1 MSPGLCNCSDSP
13 RSERAEDLGGFVSL
27 ICLPSCPLLLRC
39 SIASS
44 ARKPSLEHSFPG
56 VGSDCP
62 LPSAQRVFSVPSAP
76 ERGEKRQS
84 LDLAE
89 SSCQLALS
97 QVGPQSFK
105 CALWG
110 WLGRVDEVL
119 AVNKPP
125 PGAAASLPSEPA
137 SSRGSCPVSWSHIV
151 FTSFLCS
158 GLGFAGGR
166 TFVVSAG
173 GTASQIP

>member
-1 MSPGLCNCSDSP
+1 M
-13 RSERAEDLGGFVSL
+13 
-27 ICLPSCPLLLRC
+27 
-39 SIASS
+39 
-44 ARKPSLEHSFPG
+44 
-56 VGSDCP
+56 
-62 LPSAQRVFSVPSAP
+62 PSAP

-97 QVGPQSFK
+97 QVGPQSFE

-119 AVNKPP
+119 AVNKPAP
-125 PGAAASLPSEPA
+125 SLLGAASSLPSEPA

-158 GLGFAGGR
+158 GHGFAGGR
-166 TFVVSAG
+166 TFVFSAG